1 MSERPPTNPPTQGEG
16 PLVSVVV
23 PAYQAEAFLG
33 EALESALG
41 QDYDRVEIVVVDDG
55 STDRT
60 AGIAA
65 AHGVRVIRQRNG
77 GPAAARNAGLAVARG
92 ELLTILD
99 ADDVWPRHRL
109 SRQVEHMRE
118 HPHDGLVVGLT
129 EAFVTPGQPRP
140 AHYPRLPQPFPGHP
154 STMLVRRGIFEL
166 VGPFDESLRL
176 SEDLDWIARAGDAG
190 VRFGRLDC
198 TLLRYRIHA
207 DNTSRNPHANEVATM
222 RALRASVRRKRS
234 GGG

>member
-1 MSERPPTNPPTQGEG
+1 MSAPHAGGDG
-16 PLVSVVV
+16 PLVSVIV

-33 EALESALG
+33 EALASALG
-41 QDYDRVEIVVVDDG
+41 QDCPEVEILVVDDG

-60 AGIAA
+60 AEIAA

-77 GPAAARNAGLAVARG
+77 GPAAARNAGLALARG
-92 ELLTILD
+92 EFLTILD
-99 ADDVWPRHRL
+99 ADDLWLPDRL
-109 SRQVEHMRE
+109 SRQVAYLRE
-118 HPHDGLVVGLT
+118 HPDDGLVMGLT
-129 EAFVTPGQPRP
+129 EVFVTPEEPRP
-140 AHYPRLPQPFPGHP
+140 AHYPRIAEAGPFPGHP
-154 STMLVRRGIFEL
+154 STMLMRREVFEL

-190 VRFGRLDC
+190 VRFGRLDR

-207 DNTSRNPHANEVATM
+207 GNMSRNPHANELAT
-222 RALRASVRRKRS
+222 LRVLRESVQRKRV

>member
-1 MSERPPTNPPTQGEG
+1 MNAPHAGGDR

-33 EALESALG
+33 EALASALG
-41 QDYDRVEIVVVDDG
+41 QDCPQVEVLVVDDG

-60 AGIAA
+60 AEIAA

-77 GPAAARNAGLAVARG
+77 GPAAARNAGLALARG
-92 ELLTILD
+92 EFLTILD
-99 ADDVWPRHRL
+99 ADDLWLPDRL
-109 SRQVEHMRE
+109 TRQVAYLRE
-118 HPHDGLVVGLT
+118 HPDDGLVMGLT
-129 EAFVTPGQPRP
+129 EAFVSPGEPRP
-140 AHYPRLPQPFPGHP
+140 AHYPRIAEAGPFPGHP
-154 STMLVRRGIFEL
+154 STMLVRREVFEL

-207 DNTSRNPHANEVATM
+207 GNTSRNPDANELAT
-222 RALRASVRRKRS
+222 LRVLRESVQRKRV